1 MHAHVPVLYR
11 TIEKERVQ
19 CLGDSRHA
27 HTLHTTIVQG
37 REATEAPFPRL
48 MTMTRQKTRLQG
60 TTTEQGRE
68 ATEAPCPQL
77 MTMTRQK
84 TRLQGTTTE
93 QGWEATEC
101 LHAKVL
107 KMTAPH

>member
-27 HTLHTTIVQG
+27 HTLHTTIV
-37 REATEAPFPRL
+37 
-48 MTMTRQKTRLQG
+48 
-60 TTTEQGRE
+60 QGRE